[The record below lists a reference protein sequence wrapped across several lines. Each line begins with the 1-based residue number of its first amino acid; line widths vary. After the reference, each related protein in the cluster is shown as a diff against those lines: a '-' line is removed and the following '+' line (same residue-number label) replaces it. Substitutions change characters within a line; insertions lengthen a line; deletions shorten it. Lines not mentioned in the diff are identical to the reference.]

1 MPASAPAITAVPA
14 IALAPTPSG
23 PRSIGSLSLASAG
36 GVVVVETLSEAPA
49 AVAAPLPMPVQLQA
63 VASNVVQMPPLRRR
77 LEQKVLVQLASGGK
91 GLPFFWV
98 HGVGGEVFSYV
109 QLSRHLAEK
118 RPVYGFTA
126 DWSQLGGDQLPTLE
140 EMAALYVSEMRK
152 VQPAGPYFM
161 GGFCSA
167 SMLALEMARQIEADG
182 ERVGL
187 LAAIDYDLVPVETSP
202 SGVKALFA
210 FLRNVPR
217 WLREDAMASGMQEL
231 AGRVRSR
238 LRNLVNGLKKSRGK
252 AKAPKEVDF
261 RDAHGMW
268 RFPDYQVA
276 MLKAHHQAINSYQPK
291 SLNGRVALFIPRT
304 MPLLGPWP
312 AGQGAQWDDIA
323 RGGVEVHHVRGSHTT
338 MLKEPFVEALG
349 KQLNSCIDEAEP
361 RPEGRPPHS
370 ILQSTTAGAAVALSM
385 PIIQ

>member
-1 MPASAPAITAVPA
+1 MA
-14 IALAPTPSG
+14 
-23 PRSIGSLSLASAG
+23 
-36 GVVVVETLSEAPA
+36 
-49 AVAAPLPMPVQLQA
+49 LQA
-63 VASNVVQMPPLRRR
+63 VPSNVLPMPPLRRR

-109 QLSRHLAEK
+109 QLSRHLAVN

-152 VQPAGPYFM
+152 VQPAGPYFI

-167 SMLALEMARQIEADG
+167 SMLALEMARQLEADG

-217 WLREDAMASGMQEL
+217 WVREDAMASGMKEL

-238 LRNLVNGLKKSRGK
+238 LRNLASGLQEVARVGHG
-252 AKAPKEVDF
+252 APKEVDF

-276 MLKAHHQAINSYQPK
+276 MLKAHHQAIHSYQPK
-291 SLNGRVALFIPRT
+291 SLNGRVALFMPRT
-304 MPLLGPWP
+304 MPLFGPWP
-312 AGQGAQWDDIA
+312 AGHGAQWDDIA
-323 RGGVEVHHVRGSHTT
+323 RGGVEVHQVRGSHTT

-349 KQLNSCIDEAEP
+349 KRLNSCIDEAEP

-370 ILQSTTAGAAVALSM
+370 IRQSTTAGAAVALSM
-385 PIIQ
+385 PIQMSAGRGGAAGHTGQPNSWSPPHWSIGRMTLARGPRASNPVV

>member
-1 MPASAPAITAVPA
+1 
-14 IALAPTPSG
+14 
-23 PRSIGSLSLASAG
+23 
-36 GVVVVETLSEAPA
+36 
-49 AVAAPLPMPVQLQA
+49 
-63 VASNVVQMPPLRRR
+63 MPPLRRR

-91 GLPFFWV
+91 GVPFFWV
-98 HGVGGEVFSYV
+98 HGVGGEIFSYV

-152 VQPAGPYFM
+152 VQPSGPYFM

-167 SMLALEMARQIEADG
+167 SMLALEMARQLEADG

-210 FLRNVPR
+210 FLRNVPK
-217 WLREDAMASGMQEL
+217 WVREDAMSSGMKEL
-231 AGRVRSR
+231 AGRVKSR
-238 LRNLVNGLKKSRGK
+238 LRNLVGGLRKSRT
-252 AKAPKEVDF
+252 AKGPKEVDF

-276 MLKAHHQAINSYQPK
+276 MLKAHHQAIHSYEPK

-312 AGQGAQWDDIA
+312 TGHGAQWDDIA
-323 RGGVEVHHVRGSHTT
+323 RGGVEVHKVRGSHTT

-349 KQLNSCIDEAEP
+349 KQLNSCIEEAEP

-370 ILQSTTAGAAVALSM
+370 ILQKSTTTGAAVALSM
-385 PIIQ
+385 PIQ